1 MQTSLILKSGHV
13 FSGESFGYK
22 GETDGEVVFN
32 TGVTGYEETLTD
44 PSYRGQ
50 ILVFTQPLI
59 GNYGVPDEDIKDEYN
74 ISKFF
79 ESEALHVRGVIVS
92 EYTKNHSHWKAKKSL
107 GKWMEENKIPGIT
120 GVDTRALTQ
129 ILREEG
135 AMLGKIVESVDG
147 SSPFLKGDQ
156 GGFSDV
162 EEISPSPSLEK
173 RGTCNNIDMDKV
185 SHLFQGVID
194 PNETNLVD
202 EVSCKELRTIKPK
215 NPIGKKVVLIDCG
228 VKNNILRCFL
238 KRGIEVLHCPWDFD
252 VSTLD
257 FDGLFISNGPGDP
270 KKVSDTIAAN
280 IHYAMDKNI
289 PLFGIC
295 LGNQLT
301 ALAIGADTYKM
312 KYGHR
317 GVNQPCIQKSDGR
330 CFITSQ
336 NHGFAVDEKTIPKG
350 WRLAWFNAN
359 DNTTEGMMKEDGK
372 AFTVQF
378 HPEAC
383 PGPEDTE
390 FLFDEFIKI
399 LN

>member
-1 MQTSLILKSGHV
+1 MNSSLILKSGHI
-13 FSGESFGYK
+13 FTGTSFGHK
-22 GETDGEVVFN
+22 GDTDGEVVFN
-32 TGVTGYEETLTD
+32 TGVTGYEEILTD

-59 GNYGVPDEDIKDEYN
+59 GNYGVPDEDMKDEYG
-74 ISKFF
+74 IPKFF
-79 ESEALHVRGVIVS
+79 ESDAIHVRGVIVS
-92 EYTKNHSHWKAKKSL
+92 EYAENHSHWKAKKSL

-120 GVDTRALTQ
+120 GIDTRALTQ

-135 AMLGKIVESVDG
+135 AMLGRIVESVEA
-147 SSPFLKGDQ
+147 SSSFLKGDR
-156 GGFSDV
+156 GGFV
-162 EEISPSPSLEK
+162 AEEKISPNPSLEK
-173 RGTCNNIDMDKV
+173 RGSLGDV
-185 SHLFQGVID
+185 SELFKDVVD
-194 PNETNLVD
+194 PNETNLVA
-202 EVSCKELRTIKPK
+202 EVSCKEMKTIKPK

-238 KRGIEVLHCPWDFD
+238 KRGIEVIHCPWDFD
-252 VSTLD
+252 VSPLE

-270 KKVSDTIAAN
+270 KKVSATVAKN
-280 IHYAMDKNI
+280 IHYAISKNI

-301 ALAIGADTYKM
+301 ALAIGADTYKL

-336 NHGFAVDEKTIPKG
+336 NHGFAVDEKTIPEA
-350 WRLAWFNAN
+350 WELAWFNAN
-359 DNTTEGMMKEDGK
+359 DNTTEGMMKKDGK

-390 FLFDEFIKI
+390 FLFDEFIKMMQS
-399 LN
+399 